1 MIEFKGLREGIRW
14 GSPREEILL
23 VLTRLCE
30 FSARQGI
37 TIRITS
43 MNDHSHQ
50 QADPETGQR
59 ASLHYSDLA
68 LDCVIYKRDGTLHK
82 SMMDKMVR
90 HLRMHLLGGAYD
102 ILWRQKNHH
111 THCHVEYDCAQKS
124 PKAGTNV

>member
-1 MIEFKGLREGIRW
+1 MIAFKGLRESIRW

-23 VLTRLCE
+23 VLKRLCE

-82 SMMDKMVR
+82 AMMNKLVR
-90 HLRMHLLGGAYD
+90 HLRMHLLGAAYD
-102 ILWRQKNHH
+102 IVYGTKGHH
-111 THCHVEYDCAQKS
+111 AHCHIEYDCHQRASKE
-124 PKAGTNV
+124 PHV

>member
-1 MIEFKGLREGIRW
+1 MIEFQGLRESIRW

-23 VLTRLCE
+23 VLKRLCE

-68 LDCVIYKRDGTLHK
+68 LDCVIYKRAGTLHK
-82 SMMDKMVR
+82 AMMNKLVR
-90 HLRMHLLGGAYD
+90 HLRMHLLGAAYD
-102 ILWRQKNHH
+102 IVYGTKGHH
-111 THCHVEYDCAQKS
+111 AHCHIEYDCHQRASKE
-124 PKAGTNV
+124 PHV

>member
-1 MIEFKGLREGIRW
+1 MIEFKGLRESIRW
-14 GSPREEILL
+14 CSPREEILL
-23 VLTRLCE
+23 VLKRLCE

-50 QADPETGQR
+50 KADPETGQR

-82 SMMDKMVR
+82 AMMNKLVR
-90 HLRMHLLGGAYD
+90 HLRMHLLGAAYD
-102 ILWRQKNHH
+102 IVYGTKGHH
-111 THCHVEYDCAQKS
+111 AHCHIEYDCHQRASKE
-124 PKAGTNV
+124 PHV